1 MERTPAPEV
10 CRVSSSSTKTDPLD
24 SKLDELRRRR
34 PRPVLLMSSLAVF
47 AGLLALAASK
57 GLFSFGAAFE
67 SNRQAR
73 FTRFL
78 KGLVPPELRTAER
91 GPGDFMRWLAE
102 HATWDAL
109 RVVGTT
115 AAIAATA
122 IGLAVAGAGLL
133 APLAARTLAE
143 RDPHLESGPA
153 PLRGFAAGCVRW
165 AFVLLRALPE
175 FVLAF
180 LAVALFGRGAW
191 PAVLALAIHN
201 TGILGRLQAETIE
214 NLPSGPGRALRLG
227 GASRAQLALVAQPR
241 TRTRF
246 ASFAFYRFETCV
258 REATVLG
265 LLGIAS
271 LGYRIELERTRRY
284 YDEML
289 WWIALG
295 ALLVLAAEFFSRR
308 VRSALR

>member
-1 MERTPAPEV
+1 MKAMDLEA
-10 CRVSSSSTKTDPLD
+10 SGSLD
-24 SKLDELRRRR
+24 GKLDDLRRAR
-34 PRPVLLMSSLAVF
+34 PRPVLLTASLAGF
-47 AGLLALAASK
+47 AGLLVLAASQ
-57 GLFSFGAAFE
+57 GLFSLGAAFASE
-67 SNRQAR
+67 RRTRLAR
-73 FTRFL
+73 FL
-78 KGLVPPELRTAER
+78 DGLTPPELRAAGRE
-91 GPGDFMRWLAE
+91 PGALGRWLAE

-109 RVVGTT
+109 AAVGTT
-115 AAIAATA
+115 AAIAAAA
-122 IGLAVAGAGLL
+122 IGLAVVVAGLL

-143 RDPHLESGPA
+143 RDPYLDSGTP

-180 LAVALFGRGAW
+180 LAVAIFGRGAW

-201 TGILGRLQAETIE
+201 AGILGRLQAETLE
-214 NLPSGPGRALRLG
+214 NLPRGPGRALRIG
-227 GASRAQLALVAQPR
+227 GANRTQLALVALPR

-295 ALLVLAAEFFSRR
+295 ALLVLAAEFLSRR

>member
-1 MERTPAPEV
+1 M
-10 CRVSSSSTKTDPLD
+10 SSSSTQAEHLD
-24 SKLDELRRRR
+24 ARLDELRKAR
-34 PRPVLLMSSLAVF
+34 PRPVLLMTSVAGF
-47 AGLLALAASK
+47 AGLLALAASQ
-57 GLFSFGAAFE
+57 GLFSFGAAFA
-67 SNRQAR
+67 SDRQAR
-73 FTRFL
+73 LARFL
-78 KGLVPPELRTAER
+78 EGLVPPELRASER
-91 GPGDFMRWLAE
+91 EPGALGRWLVE

-109 RVVGTT
+109 RTVGTT

-143 RDPHLESGPA
+143 RDPHLEAGTA
-153 PLRGFAAGCVRW
+153 PLRGFAAGSVRW

-180 LAVALFGRGAW
+180 LAVAIFGRGAW
-191 PAVLALAIHN
+191 PAVLALAVHN
-201 TGILGRLQAETIE
+201 AGILGRLQAESIE
-214 NLPSGPGRALRLG
+214 NLPRGPGRALRLG

-284 YDEML
+284 YDGML

-295 ALLVLAAEFFSRR
+295 ALLVLCLLYTSPSPRD
-308 VRSALR
+308 S